1 MGFIQ
6 LMCFMLSMIK
16 ESSQNAIE
24 RFFMKTGT
32 TGHMTQQAF
41 SLARQKIKWQAFRML
56 FDYGVNAHYVNYA
69 EEIQRWKG
77 YRIYAI
83 DGSKLALPNDG
94 ALRHYFGT
102 SGAGSTSPTAQASL
116 LYDILNRMAVDAQ
129 IEPMKVGERA
139 MAEKHIQRLQE
150 LESFEAGKELILFDR
165 GYASFK
171 LAQELL
177 ARKIRFVM
185 RLREKFSTEIDAL
198 GCGDHMAEL
207 AQGNVRMPVRVLKF
221 RLNSGEVET
230 LITDITDKA
239 IGVKT
244 FKKLYFMR
252 WPIETKYNEIKNKLE
267 IENFSGKLVSNIR
280 QDFYAT
286 MLLTNFAA
294 DFFTEAQEDV
304 DREQEGRGN
313 KHRYKVNVNHEI
325 GVMKDRLIVCLLE
338 DDGKKRSEMF
348 QEMIDLLKKRLIPI
362 RPNRS
367 LPRKT
372 PRKAKFHHNHKS
384 NC

>member
-1 MGFIQ
+1 
-6 LMCFMLSMIK
+6 
-16 ESSQNAIE
+16 
-24 RFFMKTGT
+24 MKIDFRG
-32 TGHMTQQAF
+32 G
-41 SLARQKIKWQAFRML
+41 SL
-56 FDYGVNAHYVNYA
+56 
-69 EEIQRWKG
+69 
-77 YRIYAI
+77 
-83 DGSKLALPNDG
+83 
-94 ALRHYFGT
+94 
-102 SGAGSTSPTAQASL
+102 
-116 LYDILNRMAVDAQ
+116 
-129 IEPMKVGERA
+129 
-139 MAEKHIQRLQE
+139 
-150 LESFEAGKELILFDR
+150 LFDR
-165 GYASFK
+165 GYASYK
-171 LAQELL
+171 LVQELL
-177 ARKIRFVM
+177 TRKIRFVM
-185 RLREKFSTEIDAL
+185 RLREKFSTDIDAL
-198 GCGDHMAEL
+198 DCGDHAAEL
-207 AQGNVRMPVRVLKF
+207 AQGNVRIPVRVLKF

-239 IGVKT
+239 IGVKL
-244 FKKLYFMR
+244 FKRLYFMR

-294 DFFTEAQEDV
+294 DFFTEAQEGV

-325 GVMKDRLIVCLLE
+325 GVMKDRLILCLLE
-338 DDGKKRSEMF
+338 DDANKRSEMF

-367 LPRKT
+367 FPRKN